1 MGSVFLALDPATTAN
16 GCLTVLAGSHRMG
29 RLDTKLIGVRYCTM
43 LFYLTVI
50 GERGGDHPAWSGP
63 GAGGGGKEG
72 GR

>member
-29 RLDTKLIGVRYCTM
+29 RLDTKLIGVRYCV